1 MSRSCAELRA
11 LFRHSVCVTPCQS
24 SMIPKMQLEQAQESA
39 QARGEA
45 NEQNARWVRCE
56 MASQSSLLA
65 VEDPPTS
72 RLGQRVDPWSD
83 DAGEPEPVET
93 LGSLLACI
101 EAEIRP
107 LRRSLWGDEIGAPA
121 FDEARSTAG
130 GADAPAAP
138 VDAASC
144 RVGKRLEAASTRSGD
159 GVRAEPHAEEEAPP
173 PPGGAGILPANS
185 TLAGGTPAPQAPEP
199 EPGPRR
205 DEQSAKAQAEE
216 RGPEVP
222 GGDARSSGRADG
234 GSGIDPH
241 QAVAE
246 ILAELRG
253 DKEIDEARAGDEATP
268 PPAPQPEPGVAQ
280 PLDDSP
286 SESDG
291 GEKEETATRVAR
303 PASRKR
309 EAISASPRSSP
320 GISALYSLTL
330 LYPLMLL
337 VFAAGIWLTLGEV
350 TRALA
355 RVAAGRPA
363 EQTAPAR
370 VAAVPPA
377 EQPALAISE
386 EEQRIC
392 DGFLGQIRQGFV
404 LSEPSD
410 EAAAR
415 WAATSFLQFT
425 RARQAGQ
432 KETAETQARMARDWV
447 KGLRS
452 IKPAGEGETTEPKGT
467 ATEWATALLEKV
479 READAKARPAA
490 PGDPTRPAS

>member
-1 MSRSCAELRA
+1 MSRSCSGLRA

-56 MASQSSLLA
+56 MESQSSLLA

-72 RLGQRVDPWSD
+72 RRAQRVDPWFDD
-83 DAGEPEPVET
+83 DAEPEAVET
-93 LGSLLACI
+93 LSSLLECI
-101 EAEIRP
+101 EAEIQP
-107 LRRSLWGDEIGAPA
+107 LRRSLWGDGIGAPA
-121 FDEARSTAG
+121 LDEARSTEG
-130 GADAPAAP
+130 GADAPAAAP
-138 VDAASC
+138 
-144 RVGKRLEAASTRSGD
+144 SGD
-159 GVRAEPHAEEEAPP
+159 GVCAEPHAEEEAPP
-173 PPGGAGILPANS
+173 PP
-185 TLAGGTPAPQAPEP
+185 APEP
-199 EPGPRR
+199 EPRR
-205 DEQSAKAQAEE
+205 DEQSAEAQAEE

-222 GGDARSSGRADG
+222 GGDAPSGGRADE
-234 GSGIDPH
+234 GSGINRH

-253 DKEIDEARAGDEATP
+253 GKEIDEARVEEEAAP
-268 PPAPQPEPGVAQ
+268 PAAPQPEPGVAQ
-280 PLDDSP
+280 PLDGSP

-291 GEKEETATRVAR
+291 GEKEKAARRVARPATSDPADR

-309 EAISASPRSSP
+309 EAISASPRPSP

-350 TRALA
+350 IRVLA
-355 RVAAGRPA
+355 QMPAGSAA
-363 EQTAPAR
+363 EQAAPAR

-447 KGLRS
+447 KGLR
-452 IKPAGEGETTEPKGT
+452 PTRLVGEGETTELKGT

-479 READAKARPAA
+479 READEKARPAA
-490 PGDPTRPAS
+490 PGDATRPAS